1 MSDAE
6 VPAGRPAPPLS
17 DRSRPYW
24 LSGAEGVL
32 KLATCQAC
40 GFRLHP
46 PKPICPRCRSR
57 DIAFAPVSGRG
68 RIHAWTINRYPW
80 NPRLPPPYV
89 IADVELEE
97 QEGLLILSN
106 IVDCPLEALRVGLP
120 VQVAFE
126 QAGEA
131 FVPVFRP

>member
-1 MSDAE
+1 MGGTGA
-6 VPAGRPAPPLS
+6 AGRPAPPLS
-17 DRSRPYW
+17 ERTSPYW

-46 PKPICPRCRSR
+46 PKPICPKCRGR
-57 DIAFAPVSGRG
+57 DIQFAPVSGRG
-68 RIHAWTINRYPW
+68 RIHSWTVNRYAW
-80 NPRLPPPYV
+80 AAGLPPPYV
-89 IADVELEE
+89 IAEVELEE
-97 QEGLLILSN
+97 QEGLLILTN
-106 IVDCPLEALRVGLP
+106 IVDCPLDDLRIGLP

-126 QAGEA
+126 PAGDA